1 MQHERGKP
9 KCEKYW
15 PDEEKSEVYG
25 GKHKVTN
32 VREDSSQD
40 YTLRELLLCRVT
52 EEGEIDKKV
61 RGMIT

>member
-1 MQHERGKP
+1 M
-9 KCEKYW
+9 
-15 PDEEKSEVYG
+15 YG

-52 EEGEIDKKV
+52 EEGEVDKKV
-61 RGMIT
+61 RELKISMENIDRFILFYFL